1 MWIIEYLSTEVM
13 VKKPVYWKEVFEKT
27 NSPISEVSDDMNLRV

>member
-1 MWIIEYLSTEVM
+1 MWIIEYLTTEVM

-27 NSPISEVSDDMNLRV
+27 KAPI